1 MVAALFRDINREN
14 RRAVVGTETAL
25 REWVKAASANGR
37 PQNLGGSEREELGR
51 LREEVRVLRE
61 AAGRPLVEA
70 DARVAEAGGFVLAI
84 GGIDNHIHLLLKL
97 KPTARIS
104 DLMRRIKGTSSRW
117 VHEIPGVTE
126 FGWQVGYTAI
136 SVSPSAV
143 ASTQRYVFNQ
153 KQHHGIIT
161 PRTELITT
169 LNQCGIEFDP
179 RFLPDI

>member
-1 MVAALFRDINREN
+1 MGSTYHALFYHVFFHTKYNNSLIDPGWESGLYAYIC
-14 RRAVVGTETAL
+14 
-25 REWVKAASANGR
+25 
-37 PQNLGGSEREELGR
+37 
-51 LREEVRVLRE
+51 
-61 AAGRPLVEA
+61 
-70 DARVAEAGGFVLAI
+70 ARVAEAGGFVLAI

-117 VHEIPGVTE
+117 VHVIPGVTE

-143 ASTQRYVFNQ
+143 DTTRRYVLNQ
-153 KQHHGIIT
+153 KEHHGIIT
-161 PRTELITT
+161 PRRELITT
-169 LNQCGIEFDP
+169 LDQCRIEYDP